1 MRSVAE
7 SSYGRDYGAS
17 SLVMVTLQSPWD
29 TTPMAGARLGVFARS
44 SAAHGGPGL
53 AFMVSLDFNDPV
65 WRHALSIKEFNG
77 EI

>member
-7 SSYGRDYGAS
+7 SSHGRDYGAS

-29 TTPMAGARLGVFARS
+29 TTPMAGARLGVFARN
-44 SAAHGGPGL
+44 SAAHGEPGF